1 MASDHSPEPR
11 RGPQAKK
18 PAKTRDQKIRRGV
31 RNVHLA
37 ALGWNFV
44 TAPLVGGGIGY
55 VIDYYFDTYPW
66 AMVVGLFL
74 GFVSAFVDLI
84 RGVR

>member
-1 MASDHSPEPR
+1 MASGTSPEPS
-11 RGPQAKK
+11 RGPGAKK
-18 PAKTRDQKIRRGV
+18 TTSARDAKIRKGV

-55 VIDYYFDTYPW
+55 VIDYYVGTYPW

-74 GFVSAFVDLI
+74 GFISAFIDLI

>member
-1 MASDHSPEPR
+1 MTSNPSPESG
-11 RGPQAKK
+11 RGRKAKK
-18 PAKTRDQKIRRGV
+18 TSNARDKKIRRGV

-37 ALGWNFV
+37 TLGWNFV

-55 VIDYYFDTYPW
+55 LFDRYVGTYPW
-66 AMVVGLFL
+66 AMVVGLIL
-74 GFVSAFVDLI
+74 GFVSAFIDLV

>member
-1 MASDHSPEPR
+1 MSPAPS
-11 RGPQAKK
+11 PQTDGDSQDENA
-18 PAKTRDQKIRRGV
+18 RDARNRKIRKGV

-37 ALGWNFV
+37 TLGWNFV

-55 VIDYYFDTYPW
+55 VIDYYFDCYPW

-74 GFVSAFVDLI
+74 GFVSAFIELI

>member
-1 MASDHSPEPR
+1 MASDPSPEPSG
-11 RGPQAKK
+11 GPQAKK
-18 PAKTRDQKIRRGV
+18 TTKSRDRKIRRGV

-37 ALGWNFV
+37 TLGWNFV

-55 VIDYYFDTYPW
+55 VIDSYVDSYPW

-74 GFVSAFVDLI
+74 GFVSAFIDLI

>member
-1 MASDHSPEPR
+1 MASDPSPGESS
-11 RGPQAKK
+11 GPPAKK
-18 PAKTRDQKIRRGV
+18 TTGRRDQKIRKGV

-37 ALGWNFV
+37 TLGWNFV

-55 VIDYYFDTYPW
+55 VIDYYADTYPW
-66 AMVVGLFL
+66 AMVVGLLL
-74 GFVSAFVDLI
+74 GFVSAFIDLI

>member
-1 MASDHSPEPR
+1 MASDPSPGER
-11 RGPQAKK
+11 SGSQAKK
-18 PAKTRDQKIRRGV
+18 TTGARDRKIRKGV

-37 ALGWNFV
+37 TLGWNFV

-55 VIDYYFDTYPW
+55 VIDYYVDTHPW
-66 AMVVGLFL
+66 AMVVGLLL
-74 GFVSAFVDLI
+74 GFVSAFIDLI

>member
-1 MASDHSPEPR
+1 MASDPSPGAS

-18 PAKTRDQKIRRGV
+18 TARPRDQKIRKGV

-37 ALGWNFV
+37 TLGWNFV

-55 VIDYYFDTYPW
+55 VIDYYVDTYPW
-66 AMVVGLFL
+66 AMVVGLLL
-74 GFVSAFVDLI
+74 GFVSAFIDLI

>member
-1 MASDHSPEPR
+1 MASDPSPEPS

-18 PAKTRDQKIRRGV
+18 TVRPRDQKIRKGV

-37 ALGWNFV
+37 TLGWNFV
-44 TAPLVGGGIGY
+44 TAPLVGGSIGY
-55 VIDYYFDTYPW
+55 VIDYYVDTYPW
-66 AMVVGLFL
+66 AMVVGLLL
-74 GFVSAFVDLI
+74 GFVSAFIDLI

>member
-1 MASDHSPEPR
+1 MASDPSPEPG
-11 RGPQAKK
+11 RGQPAKK
-18 PAKTRDQKIRRGV
+18 TAGARNRKIRRGV

-37 ALGWNFV
+37 TLGWNFV

-55 VIDYYFDTYPW
+55 VIDYYVDTYPW
-66 AMVVGLFL
+66 AMVAGLFL

>member
-11 RGPQAKK
+11 RGPQSKK

>member
-1 MASDHSPEPR
+1 MASNPSPEPS
-11 RGPQAKK
+11 RGPNAKK
-18 PAKTRDQKIRRGV
+18 TPSARDRKIRTGV

-37 ALGWNFV
+37 TLGWNFV

-55 VIDYYFDTYPW
+55 VIDYYVGTYPW

-74 GFVSAFVDLI
+74 GFISAFIDLI

>member
-1 MASDHSPEPR
+1 MASDSSPEPG
-11 RGPQAKK
+11 RGPDTGKSSRE
-18 PAKTRDQKIRRGV
+18 RDKKIRAGV
-31 RNVHLA
+31 RNAHLA

-55 VIDYYFDTYPW
+55 LIDYYADFYPW
-66 AMVVGLFL
+66 AMIAGLIL
-74 GFVSAFVDLI
+74 GFISAFVDLI

>member
-1 MASDHSPEPR
+1 MASDPSPGESS
-11 RGPQAKK
+11 GSQAKK
-18 PAKTRDQKIRRGV
+18 TTRARDQKIRKGV

-37 ALGWNFV
+37 TLGWNFV

-55 VIDYYFDTYPW
+55 VIDYYADTYPW
-66 AMVVGLFL
+66 AMVVGLLL
-74 GFVSAFVDLI
+74 GFVSAFIDLI

>member
-1 MASDHSPEPR
+1 MASNPSPEPG
-11 RGPQAKK
+11 RGPEAKK
-18 PAKTRDQKIRRGV
+18 TPSARDQKIRKGV

-55 VIDYYFDTYPW
+55 AIDYYAGTYPW
-66 AMVVGLFL
+66 AMVAGLFL
-74 GFVSAFVDLI
+74 GFVSAFIDLI

>member
-1 MASDHSPEPR
+1 MASDPSPEPS
-11 RGPQAKK
+11 RGSEAKK
-18 PAKTRDQKIRRGV
+18 TTKPRDRKIRKGV

-37 ALGWNFV
+37 TLGWNFV

-55 VIDYYFDTYPW
+55 VIDSYVDSYPW

-74 GFVSAFVDLI
+74 GFVSAFIDLI